1 MFFDTCATFRDY
13 SEGTSDDLPEF
24 PSTFLK
30 DDDDDDD
37 DASVPAFDDG
47 TL

>member
-1 MFFDTCATFRDY
+1 LFFDTCATFRDY

-30 DDDDDDD
+30 DDDDG
-37 DASVPAFDDG
+37 ASVPAFDDG